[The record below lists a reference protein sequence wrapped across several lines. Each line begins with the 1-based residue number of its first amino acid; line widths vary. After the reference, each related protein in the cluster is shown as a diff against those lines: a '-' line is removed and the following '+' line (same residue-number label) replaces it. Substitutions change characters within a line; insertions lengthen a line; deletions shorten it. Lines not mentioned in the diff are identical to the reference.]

1 MAKNNPIL
9 HPHHHTPHVIGLRFL
24 PGELPCLAHQPI
36 HQFLRTNSFC
46 TRLPDSLG
54 GPLVVEHLL
63 FDVHG
68 LRDSIGVHHEVVTFR
83 ELRLDGVVRRVF
95 PYTEG
100 VAVDLEF
107 GDLALWSI
115 AVSSCLN

>member
-1 MAKNNPIL
+1 M
-9 HPHHHTPHVIGLRFL
+9 
-24 PGELPCLAHQPI
+24 GE
-36 HQFLRTNSFC
+36 SEVGG
-46 TRLPDSLG
+46 DG
-54 GPLVVEHLL
+54 VVGPLDSKASDPLPVDARSHSAP
-63 FDVHG
+63 HPG
-68 LRDSIGVHHEVVTFR
+68 KRDSIGVHHEVVTFR